1 MTSKLKAP
9 LMPVRGFCFVC
20 PSRQIERGVE
30 FRAWPLRPDMPNGL
44 TEQASAEM
52 TGDESRKLKVGDRVN
67 WSQNQNDQGTIKATN
82 WSGVSLK
89 WDNRDEQSVLHN
101 DMALVF
107 LTSKK

>member
-1 MTSKLKAP
+1 
-9 LMPVRGFCFVC
+9 
-20 PSRQIERGVE
+20 
-30 FRAWPLRPDMPNGL
+30 
-44 TEQASAEM
+44 M
-52 TGDESRKLKVGDRVN
+52 TGEESRKLKVGDRVN
-67 WSQNQNDQGTIKATN
+67 WSKDQNDQGTIKATN